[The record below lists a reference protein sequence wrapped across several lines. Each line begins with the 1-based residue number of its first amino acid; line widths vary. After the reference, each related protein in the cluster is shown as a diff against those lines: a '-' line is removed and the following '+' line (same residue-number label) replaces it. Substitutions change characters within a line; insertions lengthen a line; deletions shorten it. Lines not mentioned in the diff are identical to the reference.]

1 MTSTSK
7 LIVAKFLSDDH
18 CGMITE
24 ARNNSV
30 YQGHGFYEQQFLRA
44 VENFYAYIQ
53 TLSPLIKKYGRLTF
67 LPKIN

>member
-1 MTSTSK
+1 
-7 LIVAKFLSDDH
+7 
-18 CGMITE
+18 MITE

-53 TLSPLIKKYGRLTF
+53 TLSPLVKKYGRLTF

>member
-1 MTSTSK
+1 MTSRSK

-44 VENFYAYIQ
+44 VENFYAYQ
-53 TLSPLIKKYGRLTF
+53 TSLPLVKKYGRLTF
-67 LPKIN
+67 LP